1 MNTVSLTIL
10 LDQLL
15 QIGFDAVTV
24 RLQIRKAAAYRAEPL
39 PEWASNLAG
48 GLDERLRFFEL
59 LPDRYFDEQALRNRE
74 QARRLVDRTLADL
87 SSLSH

>member
-1 MNTVSLTIL
+1 MNSVTLTTL
-10 LDQLL
+10 LDGLL

-24 RLQIRKAAAYRAEPL
+24 RLQIRKASAYRAEPL

-59 LPDRYFDEQALRNRE
+59 IPERFLDGQAIRNRE
-74 QARRLVDRTLADL
+74 QARRLVDRALADL
-87 SSLSH
+87 AALSH